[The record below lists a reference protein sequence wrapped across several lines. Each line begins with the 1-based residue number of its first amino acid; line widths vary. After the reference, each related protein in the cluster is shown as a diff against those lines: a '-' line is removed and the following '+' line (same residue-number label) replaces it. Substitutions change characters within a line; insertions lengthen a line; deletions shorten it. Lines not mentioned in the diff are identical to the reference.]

1 MCLILGF
8 EIIMAAAKR
17 FLNDSCT
24 DSDHQS
30 NGKRIRSTRP
40 SFASVIGEVVMV
52 NCLNNFCSA
61 LEPMLRKVVSEEVEN
76 GVKRGARS
84 LSRAPSLRIQ
94 ALEPSSLQLIFS
106 KKLSLPIFT
115 GSKIMDIENSP
126 LHILLVDTTG
136 DRLVP
141 VSLPFTIKVEI
152 VVVDGDFPP
161 GGRET
166 WTSDEFDKNV
176 VKERTGKRPLLNGEL
191 QVTMRDGFVPF
202 GEVEF
207 TDNSSWIRSR
217 KFRLGARVV
226 HGTSRGFRVREA
238 MTEPFVVKDHR
249 GELYKKHHPPMLED
263 EVWRL
268 EKIGKDGAFH
278 KKLTSM
284 GISTVQDFLKL
295 SVVDPFK
302 LRKILGIGMSEK
314 MWEVTIKHART
325 CIMGNKIYMSRGPN
339 YTLLLNPI
347 CQVIKA
353 VINEQ
358 TYPPTRIT
366 TMIKA
371 YIENLVREAY
381 ANWNSLEEVD
391 GLLTETP
398 LLLTQ
403 GDVIEQYPNHHQQSL
418 ERSYQ
423 QLSKTDQTME
433 VASATTNTNMECN
446 DHWLVNSTL
455 FNNPIEAGVH
465 CNFSES
471 SSDDDLTPTRRFIH
485 HS

>member
-1 MCLILGF
+1 MCFWLPFL
-8 EIIMAAAKR
+8 EIMAAKR
-17 FLNDSCT
+17 FFNDS
-24 DSDHQS
+24 DSDQP
-30 NGKRIRSTRP
+30 NGKRMRARP

-52 NCLNNFCSA
+52 NCLKNFCSA

-76 GVKRGARS
+76 GIQRGARS
-84 LSRAPSLRIQ
+84 LNRSPSLRFQ
-94 ALEPSSLQLIFS
+94 ALEEPSSLQLIFS

-115 GSKIMDIENSP
+115 GSRIVDIDNSP
-126 LHILLVDTTG
+126 LHILLVDKTC

-141 VSLPFTIKVEI
+141 TSLPFTLKVEI
-152 VVVDGDFPP
+152 VVLDGDFPP
-161 GGRET
+161 AGAQET
-166 WTSDEFDKNV
+166 WTSDGFDKNV

-191 QVTMRDGFVPF
+191 QFTMRDGFAPF

-226 HGTSRGFRVREA
+226 QGCSRGFRVREA

-284 GISTVQDFLKL
+284 GINTVQDFLKL
-295 SVVDPFK
+295 SVVDPSK
-302 LRKILGIGMSEK
+302 LRK
-314 MWEVTIKHART
+314 A
-325 CIMGNKIYMSRGPN
+325 
-339 YTLLLNPI
+339 YT
-347 CQVIKA
+347 
-353 VINEQ
+353 
-358 TYPPTRIT
+358 
-366 TMIKA
+366 
-371 YIENLVREAY
+371 ENLVREAY
-381 ANWNSLEEVD
+381 AHWNSLEEVD
-391 GLLTETP
+391 GLLLNETP

-403 GDVIEQYPNHHQQSL
+403 DNVVEQYPNHHQQSL
-418 ERSYQ
+418 ATSYDQ
-423 QLSKTDQTME
+423 QHLSITDGSME
-433 VASATTNTNMECN
+433 VASAATNRNMECN

-455 FNNPIEAGVH
+455 FSSPIEAGVH

-471 SSDDDLTPTRRFIH
+471 SSDDDLPPARRFIH
-485 HS
+485 HA

>member
-1 MCLILGF
+1 M
-8 EIIMAAAKR
+8 AAKR
-17 FLNDSCT
+17 FFNDS
-24 DSDHQS
+24 DSEQP
-30 NGKRIRSTRP
+30 NGKRMRTRP

-52 NCLNNFCSA
+52 NCLKNFCSA

-76 GVKRGARS
+76 GIQRGARS
-84 LSRAPSLRIQ
+84 LTRSPSLRIQ

-115 GSKIMDIENSP
+115 GSKIVDIENSP
-126 LHILLVDTTG
+126 LHILLVDKTCG

-141 VSLPFTIKVEI
+141 TSLPFTLKVEI
-152 VVVDGDFPP
+152 VVLDGDFPP
-161 GGRET
+161 AGGHET
-166 WTSDEFDKNV
+166 WTSDGFDKNV

-191 QVTMRDGFVPF
+191 QFTMRDGFAPF

-226 HGTSRGFRVREA
+226 QGSSRGFTVREA

-284 GISTVQDFLKL
+284 GINTVQDFLKL
-295 SVVDPFK
+295 SVVDPSK

-314 MWEVTIKHART
+314 MWEVTIKHARS
-325 CIMGNKIYMSRGPN
+325 CIMGNKFYISRGPN
-339 YTLLLNPI
+339 YTLMLNPV

-358 TYPPTRIT
+358 TYPTTGIT
-366 TMIKA
+366 SMHKA
-371 YIENLVREAY
+371 YIENLVREAF

-391 GLLTETP
+391 GLLLNETP

-403 GDVIEQYPNHHQQSL
+403 GNVVEQYPNHHQQSMAT
-418 ERSYQ
+418 SYDQ
-423 QLSKTDQTME
+423 QHLPITDGSME
-433 VASATTNTNMECN
+433 VASGATNRNMECN

-455 FNNPIEAGVH
+455 FSSPIEAGVH

-471 SSDDDLTPTRRFIH
+471 SSDDDLPPARRFIH
-485 HS
+485 HT